1 MSVLILVLV
10 IFALFDEAFP
20 QSPDMGR
27 QKLEK
32 QTTSAEKIKW
42 RQNLNN
48 KELENKKKRAKYHQ
62 NNATKSTEQLEKEWE
77 KAKISKA
84 LSRKKKRKAK
94 SSKMTR
100 SENKRK
106 EQETTGT
113 QR

>member
-84 LSRKKKRKAK
+84 LSRKKKGKVK

>member
-42 RQNLNN
+42 
-48 KELENKKKRAKYHQ
+48 
-62 NNATKSTEQLEKEWE
+62 TKSKQ
-77 KAKISKA
+77 
-84 LSRKKKRKAK
+84 
-94 SSKMTR
+94 
-100 SENKRK
+100 
-106 EQETTGT
+106 
-113 QR
+113 QRT